1 MRQQQASTCSSG
13 PENASLP
20 MIQFSAERY
29 AASGR
34 SDVDD
39 DLGQPAVRRLL
50 HLQPVVRD
58 RLHLVTQLVPFAVQ
72 RLAPRLAVQSPF
84 RDPHL
89 ETAEQQMLGVEVVEQ
104 RLQPVEQ
111 EIVTLLGRK

>member
-13 PENASLP
+13 PANASLP

-29 AASGR
+29 AASGS

-50 HLQPVVRD
+50 HLQSVIRD
-58 RLHLVTQLVPFAVQ
+58 RLHLVTQLVPVAVQ
-72 RLAPRLAVQSPF
+72 RLTPRLVVQPLF
-84 RDPHL
+84 RQPHL
-89 ETAEQQMLGVEVVEQ
+89 ETAEQQVLGVEMVE
-104 RLQPVEQ
+104 
-111 EIVTLLGRK
+111 